1 MTSRGHA
8 IVIGAS
14 IAGLTSA
21 FVLARH
27 FERVTLI
34 ERDSLGE
41 GAVFRKGVPQ
51 ARHAHGLTSQGALAL
66 ESLFPGIGH
75 ELEQAGAS
83 VFDHGE
89 SISTWVST
97 EYIPFSRVGLR
108 MQVCTRPLLETC
120 IRQRVMNIAGIGC
133 LDGHEA
139 VQLQMTGPRI
149 SGVHVRACPAP
160 HTTAPRLLPADW
172 VVDASGR
179 FSHMPQ
185 WLEQLG
191 YEPPENN
198 VVDAGVVYASCTFKT
213 PSPAWRVLY
222 HLSNVPDQP
231 RGAYALRTERD
242 EWLVT
247 LYGAAGDKPG
257 LQESEFRAFAASLGN
272 PDLNTLLLNAKSVSS
287 VTRYARTEN
296 QRRAYARMCR
306 WPEHLVVIGDAACA
320 FNPIYGQGM
329 TLAVKQAILLGD
341 IIGQSLTS
349 SGVARQFQ
357 AKQEKLT
364 AWPWRLAISDDLLW
378 QAKVQQRKGPLLAT
392 LFHGYKT
399 LLYRAVLRDPFLYQ
413 LLLGVFHQVHHP
425 LCMFHPQVLIR
436 VLKQLNRPD
445 SRNG

>member
-1 MTSRGHA
+1 MQSRGHA
-8 IVIGAS
+8 IVIGAG

-34 ERDSLGE
+34 ERDSLGK

-66 ESLFPGIGH
+66 ETLFPGIGH
-75 ELEQAGAS
+75 ELEQAGAP

-89 SISTWVST
+89 SISTWISAGH
-97 EYIPFSRVGLR
+97 IPFSRVGL
-108 MQVCTRPLLETC
+108 QIQICTRPLLETC
-120 IRQRVMNIAGIGC
+120 IRQRVMDIVGIEC
-133 LDGHEA
+133 IDEHEV
-139 VQLQMTGPRI
+139 VQLHMTGPYT
-149 SGVHVRACPAP
+149 SGVYIRACPAP
-160 HTTAPRLLPADW
+160 HNTADRLLPADW

-185 WLEQLG
+185 WLEKLG
-191 YEPPENN
+191 YDPPKNN
-198 VVDAGVVYASCTFKT
+198 VVDAHVVYASCTFKA

-222 HLSNVPDQP
+222 HLSSVPDQP
-231 RGAYALRTERD
+231 RGVYALCTERD

-257 LQESEFRAFAASLGN
+257 LDESAFRAFAASLDN
-272 PDLNTLLLNAKSVSS
+272 PDLNALLLNARRVSS
-287 VTRYARTEN
+287 ITRYARTEN
-296 QRRAYARMCR
+296 RRRAYGRMCR

-329 TLAVKQAILLGD
+329 TLAVKQSILMGEV
-341 IIGQSLTS
+341 IERSLTS
-349 SGVARQFQ
+349 KDAARQFQ
-357 AKQEKLT
+357 VKQEKMT

-378 QAKVQQRKGPLLAT
+378 QAKMRQRKGPLLARI
-392 LFHGYKT
+392 FHAYKAI
-399 LLYRAVLRDPFLYQ
+399 LYRAVLSEPFLYK
-413 LLLGVFHQVHHP
+413 LFLGISHQVHHP

-436 VLKQLNRPD
+436 VVKQLLRHGNR
-445 SRNG
+445 